1 MEKTRF
7 DERQEKQLL
16 RIEHIGSAI
25 GWWGLLTAIAVQW
38 VLFGS
43 DFSRLGGEIAVFIPL
58 SLYLG
63 VSPIAKGLRDR
74 YWPGSLRGKLWVSL
88 VFGAAAACLNAA
100 AVWLHPKRAW
110 NSTAGMFLILLISMF
125 FVSFLS
131 LSFLQK
137 LTDHRAKRLEK
148 EPDDEQPQLLKKR
161 ETP

>member
-1 MEKTRF
+1 MEKTSF

-25 GWWGLLTAIAVQW
+25 GWWGLLTAIMVQW

-43 DFSRLGGEIAVFIPL
+43 DFSRLGGEIIVFIPL

-74 YWPGSLRGKLWVSL
+74 YWPASLRGKLLS
-88 VFGAAAACLNAA
+88 
-100 AVWLHPKRAW
+100 AW

-125 FVSFLS
+125 FVSFIF

-137 LTDHRAKRLEK
+137 LTDHRANRLEK
-148 EPDDEQPQLLKKR
+148 EPDDE
-161 ETP
+161 

>member
-1 MEKTRF
+1 MEKTSF

-25 GWWGLLTAIAVQW
+25 GWWGLLTAILVQW

-43 DFSRLGGEIAVFIPL
+43 DFSRLGGEIIVFIPL

-74 YWPGSLRGKLWVSL
+74 YWPASLRGKLLISL
-88 VFGAAAACLNAA
+88 FFGAAAACLNAA
-100 AVWLHPKRAW
+100 AVWLRPESAW

-125 FVSFLS
+125 FVSFIF

-137 LTDHRAKRLEK
+137 LTDHRANRLEK
-148 EPDDEQPQLLKKR
+148 EPDDE
-161 ETP
+161 

>member
-1 MEKTRF
+1 MEKTSF

-25 GWWGLLTAIAVQW
+25 GWWGLLTAIMVQW

-43 DFSRLGGEIAVFIPL
+43 DFSRLGGEIIVFIPL

-74 YWPGSLRGKLWVSL
+74 YWPASLCGKLLISL
-88 VFGAAAACLNAA
+88 FFGVAAACLSAA
-100 AVWLHPKRAW
+100 AVWLRPESAW

-125 FVSFLS
+125 FVSFIF

-137 LTDHRAKRLEK
+137 LTDHRANRLEK
-148 EPDDEQPQLLKKR
+148 EPDDE
-161 ETP
+161 